1 MVQKQIA
8 SSFDYKRKE
17 MLNKPITTLKKER
30 IQAIRITP
38 DTISKAYPPITY
50 KCVVGKSLVKS
61 KNPNTNKAISLKE
74 L

>member
-38 DTISKAYPPITY
+38 DTIRKHLWCCFFFPIFHKEAKHIPPLHIN
-50 KCVVGKSLVKS
+50 VW
-61 KNPNTNKAISLKE
+61 
-74 L
+74 